1 MSIPTRSAPH
11 TTLGS
16 LSDAAA
22 PASPSDAVAH
32 ALPSDA
38 AAPAPHV
45 RVVRLA
51 DCPSHMAELRAWF
64 ESEWADY
71 YGPGGPGDAAHDL
84 DAFAREEGI
93 PSGLVAVRGDELCGI
108 AVLKPDSIPSLAH
121 LRPWAGAGLVK
132 PDLRRQGIGALLLR
146 GLRKEARRQGY
157 TKIYSATATAETL
170 LQRLG
175 WRKIDSVQHDG
186 VALAI
191 YEVDTGA

>member
-1 MSIPTRSAPH
+1 MSIPTRSTPH
-11 TTLGS
+11 STLGS

-22 PASPSDAVAH
+22 PASSSD
-32 ALPSDA
+32 DA
-38 AAPAPHV
+38 APASPSEATAPAPHV
-45 RVVRLA
+45 RVLRLA
-51 DCPSHMAELRAWF
+51 ECPEQMAELRAWF

-71 YGPGGPGDAAHDL
+71 YGPDGPGDAARDL
-84 DAFAREEGI
+84 AEFAREEGV
-93 PSGLVAVRGDELCGI
+93 PLGLVAVRGDELCGI

-157 TKIYSATATAETL
+157 TRIYSATATAETL

-175 WRKIDSVQHDG
+175 WRKIDSVPHDG
-186 VALAI
+186 TVLAI